1 MSSRNID
8 MIKSLTQYRKDYKK
22 SVEDPKEFWLRYSK
36 SFLWSKVP
44 KDILSWNF
52 EDPDVKWFA
61 DGKMNITE
69 NIFERNRKNESDTA
83 IIWEPNEPN
92 EKNIELSYSQL
103 FKRVCSFANVLSF
116 NSISFSASCKSWEN
130 CRAIF

>member
-1 MSSRNID
+1 

-69 NIFERNRKNESDTA
+69 NIFERNKKNENDTA
-83 IIWEPNEPN
+83 IIWEPTNQMKKILNFLTPNYLNE
-92 EKNIELSYSQL
+92 Y
-103 FKRVCSFANVLSF
+103 VLLQMSL
-116 NSISFSASCKSWEN
+116 KLLE
-130 CRAIF
+130 